1 MKEFYNLLLFIAI
14 CFLVYLV
21 FSSFNYNPMLI
32 EGMTDASGKTSNKNA
47 SNKNA
52 LNKNALNKNALNR
65 NASNG
70 IAGNAASYAASLK
83 ASTIKSQDTLLI
95 GKYRSD
101 YESAI
106 LNLDDLIN
114 NLMLKTSLSVN
125 QNNPIEDI
133 IKLGQMQQAKV
144 ALNSVMKFVDTQ

>member
-32 EGMTDASGKTSNKNA
+32 EGMTDASGKTSNKNTL
-47 SNKNA
+47 NKNA
-52 LNKNALNKNALNR
+52 LNKNALNK

-70 IAGNAASYAASLK
+70 IAGNAASYAATLK

-95 GKYRSD
+95 SKYRSD